1 MFKFNIKRLTYPRFL
16 ALGFLTVIL
25 LGTFLLCLPVSSA
38 SGQSTDLL
46 SALFTATSA
55 TCVTGLAV
63 FDTGIYWS
71 RFGQIV
77 ILSLIQIGGLSFM
90 SIFAMFSIFTKKKI
104 SLSERKVIMQVSG
117 NMRYHG
123 VVALLKKMV
132 FGTIFIEIFGAVLLA
147 IRFCE
152 EMPPAEGLFYAVFHS
167 VSAFC
172 NAGFDLMAA
181 IHPEASLVA
190 YQSDVFVNV
199 VVMCLIVVGGIGFL
213 VWDDFY
219 EHHFHFKK
227 FCLHSKLAIVFT
239 ATLIVCGFLFFL
251 ISEWN
256 HAFSG
261 MPFNEKVLNAMFQSI
276 TSRTAGF
283 NTVPQGDLSETGKF
297 FTYILMFIGGS
308 PASTAG
314 GVKTTTAFIVILS
327 ALASAKNVKSVTTF
341 KKRIEDHTVRQA
353 TSIVTIYLC
362 AVMASCML
370 IAFVEPLPIVD
381 IMFEVVSAV
390 GTVGLSVGITSSLS
404 VFSKILLI
412 FLMFFGRIGGLSLV
426 LVLAEKKNPTLT
438 ERPVEKIL
446 IG

>member
-1 MFKFNIKRLTYPRFL
+1 MFKINIRKLTYPRFL

-25 LGTFLLCLPVSSA
+25 IGTFLLCLPVSSA

-71 RFGQIV
+71 RFGQVV
-77 ILSLIQIGGLSFM
+77 ILFLIQIGGLGFM
-90 SIFAMFSIFTKKKI
+90 SIFAMFSIFAKKKI

-123 VVALLKKMV
+123 VVALMKKMI
-132 FGTIFIEIFGAVLLA
+132 FGTFFFEGIGAVLLA

-152 EMPPAEGLFYAVFHS
+152 EMPATEGLFYAIFHS

-172 NAGFDLMAA
+172 NAGFDLMGAV
-181 IHPEASLVA
+181 HPIGSLVA
-190 YQSDVFVNV
+190 YQSDFYVNF
-199 VVMCLIVVGGIGFL
+199 VVMALIVIGGIGFL

-219 EHHFHFKK
+219 EHQFRFKK
-227 FCLHSKLAIVFT
+227 YCLHSKLALMFT
-239 ATLIVCGFLFFL
+239 GSLLLSGFLFFL

-256 HAFSG
+256 FAFAD
-261 MPFNEKVLNAMFQSI
+261 MTFNEKVVAAMFQSV

-283 NTVPQGDLSETGKF
+283 NTVPQGDLSDTGKL

-314 GVKTTTAFIVILS
+314 GVKTTTMFIVILS
-327 ALASAKNVKSVTTF
+327 AIASARNTKNVTAF
-341 KKRIEDHTVRQA
+341 KRRIEDQTIRQA
-353 TSIVTIYLC
+353 TSIVTIYLTTVILC
-362 AVMASCML
+362 CML
-370 IAFVEPLPIVD
+370 IAFVEHFPVAD
-381 IMFEVVSAV
+381 IMFEVISAV

-404 VFSKILLI
+404 VFTKIILV

-426 LVLAEKKNPTLT
+426 LVLAERKTPTLI
-438 ERPVEKIL
+438 ERPTEKIL